1 MSEDY
6 AAGGAKHFIH
16 GVDYQKLWL
25 MLFFRR
31 AVNRKYFFRL
41 ATEMSSAAGFDDIVF
56 RYEQNG
62 TTVYMLIQV
71 KHKQDGS
78 KKICVG
84 DLLTKSGGLNLV

>member
-1 MSEDY
+1 MSEY
-6 AAGGAKHFIH
+6 YPAGQLKHLLH
-16 GVDYQKLWL
+16 GIGYQKLWL

-31 AVNRKYFFRL
+31 AVDRKYFFRL

-71 KHKQDGS
+71 KHKQDSS
-78 KKICVG
+78 K
-84 DLLTKSGGLNLV
+84 NLYMISRKG